1 MTSAEEKRKTLTN
14 EKSEIKEAR
23 VIANYGDPGL
33 DEDYHFDILSRY
45 VIVMFESSYRIPTVN
60 KWHHMFAVVKR
71 PQHLWVTAE
80 GGRSSSPNSQ
90 KRSDPIGN
98 LSIGAAGSFS
108 ANGIGRMN
116 FPYQLGE
123 LIKIKRLSTP
133 LTVGNDSLFN
143 SEFSDTNYT
152 YNSWHSDGSTLPYFA
167 GNQVRTDYLRAKT
180 IYKPDATLPLQ
191 YGISLYKYHYEA
203 FMLTLALENDTL
215 TSHLTEIFA
224 NTLPSSNAI
233 YQGDGGYVFKSA
245 EYVNLQAFEWEDI
258 NIGNKQRVSSNECM
272 PLIVATPNTFPT
284 PRTRAVGTISY
295 NPTYSPIV
303 TQP

>member
-1 MTSAEEKRKTLTN
+1 MTASEEKRKTLTN
-14 EKSEIKEAR
+14 EQSEIKEAK

-45 VIVMFESSYRIPTVN
+45 VIVMFESCNRIPTVN

-80 GGRSSSPNSQ
+80 GGRASSPNSQ
-90 KRSDPIGN
+90 KRSDQIGN

-116 FPYQLGE
+116 FPYELGE
-123 LIKIKRLSTP
+123 TIKIKRLSTP
-133 LTVGNDSLFN
+133 LVVGEDPLFN
-143 SEFSDTNYT
+143 SDFSDANYT
-152 YNSWHSDGSTLPYFA
+152 YNSWHSEGSTLPYFA

-180 IYKPDATLPLQ
+180 IYKPNSALTLQ
-191 YGISLYKYHYEA
+191 YAMSLYKYHYEA
-203 FMLTLALENDTL
+203 FMLTVSLDNSAL
-215 TSHLTEIFA
+215 TSHLSDIFS
-224 NTLPSSNAI
+224 NTLPSSNAV

-245 EYVNLQAFEWEDI
+245 EYINLQSYEWEDI
-258 NIGNKQRVSSNECM
+258 NVGNKQRVNSNECM
-272 PLIVATPNTFPT
+272 PLIVATPNLFPT
-284 PRTRAVGTISY
+284 PKTRAVGNIAY

-303 TQP
+303 TQS